1 MAKLWETKLWKKQTG
16 WILGYRFK
24 NLLSSFGNYLKLISE
39 SSNIQPMSRKCVNLV
54 LIL

>member
-1 MAKLWETKLWKKQTG
+1 MGNETMKKAN
-16 WILGYRFK
+16 WLDDILGYRFK